1 MNHEIYAALSGA
13 LANDRRQEITANNL
27 ANINSGGFRR
37 DVPLFKTVYDQ
48 VSGNNRPSNETATAV
63 EHNAFAVHDGN
74 WIDFQVGAMQDTGN
88 PLDVAL
94 DGEGFFAMKRNADGT
109 VYYTRDGHFRIND
122 QQELVSINGDQVL
135 AAGDNDAPLVLAGD
149 NPGPAHN
156 IKIGK
161 LGDVLVDGQ
170 PVGALR
176 LVTFPDLQGLEK
188 IGDSGFLETPASGL
202 PKVAEQVVVS
212 QGVRELA
219 NVNIMEEMVSL
230 IEIARQYQAQQKVI
244 TGIDELNKQAAKG
257 IVA

>member
-48 VSGNNRPSNETATAV
+48 VSGSNRPLVAAENII
-63 EHNAFAVHDGN
+63 EHNAFVVHDGS
-74 WIDFQVGAMQDTGN
+74 WIDFQTGAMQDTGN
-88 PLDVAL
+88 PLDAAL
-94 DGEGFFAMKRNADGT
+94 DGEGFFALKRAADGEI
-109 VYYTRDGHFRIND
+109 YYSRDGHFRINEE
-122 QQELVSINGDQVL
+122 QELVAINGDQVL
-135 AAGDNDAPLVLAGD
+135 AAGDTDAPLVLAGE
-149 NPGPAHN
+149 NPGPAQN

-161 LGDVLVDGQ
+161 LGDLLVDGQ

-176 LVTFPDLQGLEK
+176 LVTFANLQGLK
-188 IGDSGFLETPASGL
+188 KAGDSGFLETPASG
-202 PKVAEQVVVS
+202 PPEVADNVIVS

-219 NVNIMEEMVSL
+219 NVNVLEEMVSL

-244 TGIDELNKQAAKG
+244 TGIDELNKQTAKG

>member
-37 DVPLFKTVYDQ
+37 DVPLFKTVYDK
-48 VSGNNRPSNETATAV
+48 VSGSNRPAAGGAEIV
-63 EHNAFAVHDGN
+63 EHNAFAVHAGN
-74 WIDFQVGAMQDTGN
+74 WIDFQTGAMQDTGN

-94 DGEGFFAMKRNADGT
+94 DGEGFFALKRAVDGEI
-109 VYYTRDGHFRIND
+109 YYTRDGHFRINEE
-122 QQELVSINGDQVL
+122 QELVSINGDQVL
-135 AAGDNDAPLVLAGD
+135 AAGDTDASLVLAGED
-149 NPGPAHN
+149 PGPAQN
-156 IKIGK
+156 VKIGK

-176 LVTFPDLQGLEK
+176 LVTFADLQGLEK
-188 IGDSGFLETPASGL
+188 SGDSGFLETPASGL
-202 PKVAEQVVVS
+202 PEVAEEVIVN

>member
-13 LANDRRQEITANNL
+13 LANDRRQEVCANNL

-37 DVPLFKTVYDQ
+37 DVPLFKTVYDK
-48 VSGNNRPSNETATAV
+48 VSGNNRPTDGTAAAI

-74 WIDFQVGAMQDTGN
+74 WIDFQTGALQETGN

-94 DGEGFFAMKRNADGT
+94 DGTGFFALKRASDGT
-109 VYYTRDGHFRIND
+109 VYYTRDGHFRLNE
-122 QQELVSINGDQVL
+122 QRELVSINGDQVL
-135 AAGDNDAPLVLAGD
+135 AAGDIEAPLVLAGA
-149 NPGPAHN
+149 NPGPARD

-176 LVTFPDLQGLEK
+176 LVTFPDPQGLEK
-188 IGDSGFLETPASGL
+188 SGDSGFLETPASGA
-202 PKVAEQVVVS
+202 PEVAEQVVVN

-219 NVNIMEEMVSL
+219 NVNVMEEMVSL

-244 TGIDELNKQAAKG
+244 TDIDELNKQAAKG

>member
-48 VSGNNRPSNETATAV
+48 VSGSNRPLAAAENII
-63 EHNAFAVHDGN
+63 EHNAFVVHDGS
-74 WIDFQVGAMQDTGN
+74 WIDFQTGAMQDTGN
-88 PLDVAL
+88 PLDAAL
-94 DGEGFFAMKRNADGT
+94 DGEGFFALKRAADGEI
-109 VYYTRDGHFRIND
+109 YYSRDGHFRINEE
-122 QQELVSINGDQVL
+122 QELVAINGDQVL
-135 AAGDNDAPLVLAGD
+135 AAGDTDAPLVLAGE
-149 NPGPAHN
+149 NPGPAQN

-161 LGDVLVDGQ
+161 LGDLLVDGQ

-176 LVTFPDLQGLEK
+176 LVTFANLQGLK
-188 IGDSGFLETPASGL
+188 KAGDSGFLETPASG
-202 PKVAEQVVVS
+202 PPEVADNVIVS

-219 NVNIMEEMVSL
+219 NVNVLEEMVSL

-244 TGIDELNKQAAKG
+244 TGIDELNKQTAKG

>member
-48 VSGNNRPSNETATAV
+48 VSGSNRPLTGSKDII
-63 EHNAFAVHDGN
+63 EHNAFVIHDGS
-74 WIDFQVGAMQDTGN
+74 WIDFQTGAMQDTGN

-94 DGEGFFAMKRNADGT
+94 DGEGFFALKRATDGEI
-109 VYYTRDGHFRIND
+109 YYSRDGHFRINTD
-122 QQELVSINGDQVL
+122 QELVAINGDQVL
-135 AAGDNDAPLVLAGD
+135 AAGDTDAPLGLTGE
-149 NPGPAHN
+149 NPGPAQN

-176 LVTFPDLQGLEK
+176 LVTFANLQGLQK
-188 IGDSGFLETPASGL
+188 SGDSGFLETPASG
-202 PKVAEQVVVS
+202 PPEVADQVIVS

-219 NVNIMEEMVSL
+219 NVNVLEEMVSL